1 MIQELTPLEGPGFE
15 HSVFD
20 VCGHSPLVKFFL
32 KNKHLQHKKEHS
44 TLVKRTE
51 ISELPPAQAICYKDI
66 LDQSKDFEKKNQAA
80 FRRLEIRNITC
91 CMQGQGYLTTAIKY
105 AA

>member
-1 MIQELTPLEGPGFE
+1 MQEQVPLEGPSFE

-32 KNKHLQHKKEHS
+32 KNKNLKHKKEHS

-51 ISELPPAQAICYKDI
+51 ISELPPVEALCYKDI
-66 LDQSKDFEKKNQAA
+66 LDQSKEAEKKNQLM
-80 FRRLEIRNITC
+80 FKRFVTV
-91 CMQGQGYLTTAIKY
+91 
-105 AA
+105 

>member
-1 MIQELTPLEGPGFE
+1 MEGPGFE

-32 KNKHLQHKKEHS
+32 KSKHLRHKKEHS

-51 ISELPPAQAICYKDI
+51 ISEQPPAQALCYKDI

-80 FRRLEIRNITC
+80 FRRLEINLA
-91 CMQGQGYLTTAIKY
+91 GYGANREFFHKFCGRCI
-105 AA
+105 A

>member
-1 MIQELTPLEGPGFE
+1 LEGPGFE

-32 KNKHLQHKKEHS
+32 KSKHLRHKKEHS

-51 ISELPPAQAICYKDI
+51 ISEQPPAQALCYKDI

-80 FRRLEIRNITC
+80 FRRLEIGNIK
-91 CMQGQGYLTTAIKY
+91 IK
-105 AA
+105 